1 MYTLIV
7 QTLYCVFLYIIMIYS
22 QRGLPMI
29 YLPLHRSHLDYVL
42 MTFIFWHYKIKTP
55 YVAAGINLNIPVFG

>member
-1 MYTLIV
+1 M
-7 QTLYCVFLYIIMIYS
+7 FYS